1 MKKKPRFFCDNC
13 GCEVSRDVKS
23 CPECGRF
30 FASVRCP
37 ACTYSGPDE
46 MFQGGCPMCGYS
58 APPPPK
64 TREEKPRRHE
74 EPDSYD
80 QPSVWTYIIPI
91 IFIAA
96 IIAFLS
102 YFITR

>member
-1 MKKKPRFFCDNC
+1 
-13 GCEVSRDVKS
+13 
-23 CPECGRF
+23 
-30 FASVRCP
+30 
-37 ACTYSGPDE
+37 

-58 APPPPK
+58 APPQPPSK
-64 TREEKPRRHE
+64 KRSKKNRRQKE
-74 EPDSYD
+74 TDSYD
-80 QPSVWTYIIPI
+80 QPSIWTYIIPI